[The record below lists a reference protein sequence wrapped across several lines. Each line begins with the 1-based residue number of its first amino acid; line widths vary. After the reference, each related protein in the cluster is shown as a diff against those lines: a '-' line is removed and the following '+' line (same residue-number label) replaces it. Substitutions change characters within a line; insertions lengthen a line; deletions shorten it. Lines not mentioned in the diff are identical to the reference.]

1 MHCRS
6 LHLPNLL
13 SLMKKTTYFSD
24 EFHNIY
30 DRENYKRYMK
40 KLIEKYKGNTSYD
53 MKMNE
58 NDTER

>member
-1 MHCRS
+1 
-6 LHLPNLL
+6 
-13 SLMKKTTYFSD
+13 MKKTTYFSD